1 MNRTR
6 SRGAAEFVRV
16 EVKKGISDSQARP
29 STAISSFV
37 FRNLRDEPA
46 SPFWPATF
54 STSASQRLCVS
65 LILFGLACVL
75 SAKASDDFQQKL
87 HPIFAKHCVKCHGG
101 EKVKGKV
108 NLKEIANAGQF
119 LAKPE
124 LIKEIIDVIDA
135 GDMPPEDEPQLKPAD
150 RSAMLT
156 SLKAMLQ
163 TAATGQIA
171 KRNPPRRLNR
181 FQYNNAVRDLFQ
193 LNRDVFALSEKLM
206 TRETIYLNAPKMPE
220 RVNALSLALH
230 PTGGMGEVKPFPQD
244 LRASH
249 GFDNQANQLTLSP
262 LLLDAF
268 FRLSI
273 SIVDSPDFNENS
285 VGIWND
291 FFMPPGEGADVSAET
306 RRRIAGF
313 LRQAFRGPVEPATV
327 DRYTAYALGKLKEDL
342 SYTDTMKKVASAALS
357 SPLFLYHYQPE
368 EPDQRPFALAS
379 NLSFFLW
386 ASGPDAELLDL
397 AESGELAKPE
407 MLDKTI
413 ERMLADPRIERFL
426 DSFPSQW
433 MQLENILAATPDP
446 KLHRYF
452 SLDKQHPASL
462 QMLIEP
468 LLLFDAVFV
477 ENRPITELVMPAF
490 SYRSDFLN
498 DWYASDLKPQQADRK
513 KIAEENKPIEAKR
526 RAAEKEI
533 NSAKTELEDYTK
545 SIPEIIKKTADALD
559 LAPGQARWEASQLE
573 ALANNVALSPW
584 QRIGPFGDGD
594 LKKAHDRVFI
604 NETEIDLKKTHGNL
618 KWEPAG
624 NLEDGKQHQLT
635 GANCSTY
642 LFRTIH
648 SGIEQERELSIGSD
662 DSFKIWING
671 KLVADKYITRGLAP
685 DQDKVKVRLAKGEN
699 KLLFKVSNG
708 GGGYGFYFKTEAI
721 PLPGDVVTA
730 MKVEPAKRSG
740 EQQAT
745 LAKYYRSL
753 AGELEPVRRET
764 EAKRQRLAK
773 LLNEKQDALNKLPK
787 PRNPDD
793 VQNELNRRFDD
804 EIRGKVRRNEFVRV
818 AAKNPR
824 YGGVITSAAMLSMNN
839 GTHRTHPIARGAW
852 VIEVIF
858 NDPPPPP
865 PNDVPPLNEDAAEEH
880 LTIREKFAKH
890 RENPDC
896 AGCHS
901 RLDPLGFALENFDIT
916 GRWRDKYPN
925 GRDVDATGTL
935 LRKYPFKDVVKFK
948 ESIVTEDKRFAKAFT
963 AHLLRFALARE
974 LTPAD
979 TLVVDKIVNQTE
991 DDQFRLKSL
1000 IAEVIRS
1007 DRFRQVD

>member
-6 SRGAAEFVRV
+6 SRGAAEIVRL

-29 STAISSFV
+29 STAISSVV
-37 FRNLRDEPA
+37 FRNLRGEPA

-75 SAKASDDFQQKL
+75 PAKAADDFQQKL
-87 HPIFAKHCVKCHGG
+87 QPIFAKHCVKCHGG

-368 EPDQRPFALAS
+368 EPDQRPFALVS

-498 DWYASDLKPQQADRK
+498 D
-513 KIAEENKPIEAKR
+513 
-526 RAAEKEI
+526 
-533 NSAKTELEDYTK
+533 
-545 SIPEIIKKTADALD
+545 
-559 LAPGQARWEASQLE
+559 
-573 ALANNVALSPW
+573 
-584 QRIGPFGDGD
+584 
-594 LKKAHDRVFI
+594 
-604 NETEIDLKKTHGNL
+604 
-618 KWEPAG
+618 
-624 NLEDGKQHQLT
+624 
-635 GANCSTY
+635 
-642 LFRTIH
+642 
-648 SGIEQERELSIGSD
+648 
-662 DSFKIWING
+662 
-671 KLVADKYITRGLAP
+671 
-685 DQDKVKVRLAKGEN
+685 
-699 KLLFKVSNG
+699 
-708 GGGYGFYFKTEAI
+708 
-721 PLPGDVVTA
+721 
-730 MKVEPAKRSG
+730 
-740 EQQAT
+740 
-745 LAKYYRSL
+745 
-753 AGELEPVRRET
+753 
-764 EAKRQRLAK
+764 
-773 LLNEKQDALNKLPK
+773 
-787 PRNPDD
+787 
-793 VQNELNRRFDD
+793 
-804 EIRGKVRRNEFVRV
+804 
-818 AAKNPR
+818 
-824 YGGVITSAAMLSMNN
+824 
-839 GTHRTHPIARGAW
+839 
-852 VIEVIF
+852 
-858 NDPPPPP
+858 
-865 PNDVPPLNEDAAEEH
+865 
-880 LTIREKFAKH
+880 
-890 RENPDC
+890 
-896 AGCHS
+896 
-901 RLDPLGFALENFDIT
+901 
-916 GRWRDKYPN
+916 
-925 GRDVDATGTL
+925 
-935 LRKYPFKDVVKFK
+935 
-948 ESIVTEDKRFAKAFT
+948 FT
-963 AHLLRFALARE
+963 
-974 LTPAD
+974 T
-979 TLVVDKIVNQTE
+979 
-991 DDQFRLKSL
+991 
-1000 IAEVIRS
+1000 
-1007 DRFRQVD
+1007 